1 VRRLLLLTLTFVVTS
16 IPAGAQTGSCGCA
29 RGAPAPCAGYWDSV
43 AVFVGRVDS
52 VKRTTG
58 GRTIRFTIL
67 EGFRGVGSSTVDV
80 ITGPAGQPCAL
91 TFRVG
96 REYLVY
102 AARAGGAA
110 DALTTSVCTRT
121 REVEDAAADVSYAR
135 AVKDGTAPA
144 GKITGQV
151 LLAGRDLNGRLTRRR
166 SPLPQIGVRI
176 AKDGSDESVVTNEA
190 GDFVVAHRG
199 AGVYTVSLDV
209 PDRYYLETPPLPVTI
224 RDPGSCA
231 EVEAVLS
238 DDGRVAGRIVD
249 SAGRPIPGLSL
260 ELSTP
265 TLAQTRK
272 AITGR
277 DGFYELRRVP
287 AGRFLLSVSADRQGA
302 RPARQARVFYPG
314 VDKLSSAESL
324 IVRPGERVAL
334 GDFRIPPSLKYVA
347 LSGFVLDADG
357 RPAEGARVYLKGL
370 PEDAPI
376 VYGPVEVDFL
386 GRFVVSALSGTE
398 CRLFAERARDHRVDS
413 TEQLQVTLVDGMK
426 PQRLVL
432 RRRY

>member
-1 VRRLLLLTLTFVVTS
+1 LRRLFVLALMFVLTS
-16 IPAGAQTGSCGCA
+16 IPAGAQTRSCGCA
-29 RGAPAPCAGYWDSV
+29 LGAPAPCAAYWDSA

-58 GRTIRFTIL
+58 GRTIRFAVL

-80 ITGPAGQPCAL
+80 ITGPAGPPCAL
-91 TFRVG
+91 TFRGG

-102 AARAGGAA
+102 AARTAGAGN
-110 DALTTSVCTRT
+110 ALPTSVCTRT
-121 REVEDAAADVSYAR
+121 REIEDAAADVSYAR
-135 AVKDGTAPA
+135 AVKDGTAP
-144 GKITGQV
+144 GGTITGQV

-190 GDFVVAHRG
+190 GDFVAAHRG
-199 AGVYTVSLDV
+199 PGVYTVSLDL
-209 PDRYYLETPPLPVTI
+209 PDRYYLETPPPPVTI
-224 RDPGSCA
+224 PDPASCA

-238 DDGRVAGRIVD
+238 DDGRVSGRIVD
-249 SAGRPIPGLSL
+249 SAGRPIPGLNL

-265 TLAQTRK
+265 TLAQTKK

-277 DGFYELRRVP
+277 DGSYELRRMP
-287 AGRFLLSVSADRQGA
+287 AGRFLLSVSADRQGT
-302 RPARQARVFYPG
+302 RPAREARVFYPG
-314 VDKLSSAESL
+314 VNKLSSAESVM
-324 IVRPGERVAL
+324 IRAGERVVL

-347 LSGFVLDADG
+347 LSGFVFDADG
-357 RPAEGARVYLKGL
+357 RPAEGARVYLKGVAD
-370 PEDAPI
+370 DAPI
-376 VYGPVEVDFL
+376 VHGPVEVDFL
-386 GRFVVSALSGTE
+386 GRFVVSALLGTE
-398 CRLFAERARDHRVDS
+398 CRLFAARARDHRVDS
-413 TEQLQVTLVDGMK
+413 TEQLQLTLVDGMK

>member
-1 VRRLLLLTLTFVVTS
+1 LLLLTVAFVVTA
-16 IPAGAQTGSCGCA
+16 IPAGAQTGPCGCA
-29 RGAPAPCAGYWDSV
+29 LRAPAPCAGYWDS
-43 AVFVGRVDS
+43 AALFVGRVDA

-58 GRTIRFTIL
+58 GRTIRFTVL
-67 EGFRGVGSSTVDV
+67 EGFRGVRSSAVDV
-80 ITGPAGQPCAL
+80 ITGPAGRPCGR
-91 TFRVG
+91 TFQVG

-102 AARAGGAA
+102 ADRAGGGG
-110 DALTTSVCTRT
+110 DALITSVCTRT
-121 REVEDAAADVSYAR
+121 REVEDAGADLSYAR

-144 GKITGQV
+144 GQITGQV

-166 SPLPQIGVRI
+166 SPLPQIAVRI
-176 AKDGSDESVVTNEA
+176 AKDGSDQSVLTNEA
-190 GDFVVAHRG
+190 GDFVAAHG
-199 AGVYTVSLDV
+199 GPGVYTVTLDV
-209 PDRYYLETPPLPVTI
+209 PDRYYLETPPPPVTI
-224 RDPGSCA
+224 RDPASCA
-231 EVEAVLS
+231 ELEAIVS
-238 DDGRVAGRIVD
+238 DNGRVSGRIVD

-277 DGFYELRRVP
+277 DGSYELRRVP
-287 AGRFLLSVSADRQGA
+287 AGRFLLSVSADWQGS
-302 RPARQARVFYPG
+302 RPAPQPRVFYPG
-314 VDKLSSAESL
+314 VARLASAET
-324 IVRPGERVAL
+324 VMVGAGERVAL

-370 PEDAPI
+370 ADDAPI
-376 VYGPVEVDFL
+376 VHGPIEVDFL

-413 TEQLQVTLVDGMK
+413 TEQLQMTLVDGMQ